1 MKKIKKWYSGQ
12 TTRAEYIKYMVATA
26 ILFLVN
32 YALFFLLLSMES
44 ESFLQLTEIL
54 FNPFLAAILAVP
66 LFIFYSGLY
75 IRRTRNMINSSS
87 EAEVYLMALLC
98 FIFSFL
104 PIISTAILLGYC
116 FLPEGIDKSSIWK
129 QHIKPILNSLKVKV
143 CEIK

>member
-32 YALFFLLLSMES
+32 YALFFLFLSMES
-44 ESFLQLTEIL
+44 ASFPQFTEIL

-87 EAEVYLMALLC
+87 ETEVYLMHFCVLYLVSYRLFRLLFYWGTVFYQKVLIRAV
-98 FIFSFL
+98 FISN
-104 PIISTAILLGYC
+104 I
-116 FLPEGIDKSSIWK
+116 
-129 QHIKPILNSLKVKV
+129 
-143 CEIK
+143 